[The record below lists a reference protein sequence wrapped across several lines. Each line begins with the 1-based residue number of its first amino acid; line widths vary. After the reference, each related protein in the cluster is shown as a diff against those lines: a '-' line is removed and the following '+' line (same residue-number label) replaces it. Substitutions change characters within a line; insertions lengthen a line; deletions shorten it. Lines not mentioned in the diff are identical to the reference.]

1 MLYKDCINGFKPLYI
16 LNYSG
21 THLYRQVNESIFSL
35 RSQWQLSVFY
45 CYFFPFVVRK
55 VRDSGARKLNW
66 PRTKPPPPPTPKYKI
81 HQKTARYTG
90 QSILAHSRRSDRI
103 AQNKKE
109 RENNN
114 NNNSAM
120 SSNSNNDNIIE
131 IVIKKKRK
139 SERKRH

>member
-45 CYFFPFVVRK
+45 CYFFFPFVVRK
-55 VRDSGARKLNW
+55 VRDSSARKLNW
-66 PRTKPPPPPTPKYKI
+66 PRTKPPHPHPKNTKYTK
-81 HQKTARYTG
+81 KTARYTG
-90 QSILAHSRRSDRI
+90 QSILAYSRRSDRV
-103 AQNKKE
+103 ARNKKE

-120 SSNSNNDNIIE
+120 SSNSNNDNIIV
-131 IVIKKKRK
+131 IVIKKT
-139 SERKRH
+139 